1 MKILFTLMAAVLAG
15 LEPLYFD
22 MMGKVNRV
30 LFWSNAD
37 WLYFI
42 QTPFIITIKKSETFG
57 TNGGIQR

>member
-30 LFWSNAD
+30 LFWSNGLA
-37 WLYFI
+37 LFH
-42 QTPFIITIKKSETFG
+42 
-57 TNGGIQR
+57 TNAFHYYYQEILNIWNQYIFTV